1 MPSTSIHHPKE
12 HLRELLTVVPRTTE
26 RATLAIPRLL
36 DEIFIKPMARL
47 KKATNHLVVS
57 IQYEV
62 DIKKANDAHSL
73 FFTFFILVTFQRHLN
88 KMLLQ
93 RRFQHL
99 MFEV

>member
-36 DEIFIKPMARL
+36 DEIFIKPMARP
-47 KKATNHLVVS
+47 KKATNHFVVS